1 MFKIVSFCFFYMT
14 ISPYLLLFG
23 IFHLILSFLANKYM
37 LVTKCNRPID
47 LNFKF
52 SAKMIKNFEFCVF
65 IMACGY
71 FTFNK
76 VITGEFDAFSII
88 AMIIAIFDWV
98 IMDLYLIHKIFKPKI
113 EIENT
118 TYDDAC
124 LTFPV
129 DYDRE
134 NPMT

>member
-1 MFKIVSFCFFYMT
+1 MT

-23 IFHLILSFLANKYM
+23 IFHLILSYLANKYM

-65 IMACGY
+65 IMALGY
-71 FTFNK
+71 FSFHK
-76 VITGEFDAFSII
+76 IIKGEFDSFSII
-88 AMIIAIFDWV
+88 ALIIAIFDWIV
-98 IMDLYLIHKIFKPKI
+98 MDLYLIHKIFKPKI
-113 EIENT
+113 EVNNQS
-118 TYDDAC
+118 YDDAHI
-124 LTFPV
+124 TFPV